1 MEDEDDDGKARQLP
15 VQTEVLTKKTS
26 SETVVMQQRLETEDS
41 EDVEDSKSSPKNV
54 SAEGGDAQP
63 GTCNVAP
70 ISIDEKPPAPSRQSW
85 LLRLFESKMCDMH
98 IAISYLFRSKEPG
111 VHTYLANKMFA
122 FADADVDFYLPQIM
136 LMYIQMHDVA
146 EALHPYIL
154 GRCRKSVEF
163 SLQTA
168 WLLSAYSI
176 DHVHKPTWKNSQGI
190 KLKNMILNEELKG
203 NHHNRGKEQQ
213 QKHNKTL
220 KVPDSPSTLVPPP
233 IPKVLSHITPSK
245 LKQHQR
251 SRSDATHSLSKGL
264 KFDPVHHRL
273 MLDQL
278 VSAASTSAGV
288 KQEAGVDVPN
298 GSSTAMTK
306 PNITVA
312 SESATTTVVTEGEG
326 KDFLNGV
333 SSSCMSKRSASSSSL
348 NKTSAIGDLTSGR
361 AFESGCTCFEAPETI
376 VQGLLGQQ
384 THVECACG
392 APRIAPQREFIKA
405 LMSIGRRLTLQVP
418 TSSAYSAN
426 IKELRSSRL
435 MAELS
440 MLNLNLPARVWL
452 PVLQKEHLIV
462 RIPHT
467 AAAVLNSKD
476 KAPYIVYVE
485 VLEIDNRH
493 TSSVPPKL
501 LESNT
506 LRYTRSEENLPDYF
520 SRMELNNGGNGSG
533 GSSGSA
539 CGISVNSDQTS
550 MTSAPKPD
558 SFSVYSAPDIDD
570 ADCWS
575 QDDDDIYI
583 QIQASGVRKGFSSD
597 TMSQMSM
604 DSATSGESKDPVF
617 IHAGDIRRRLSENI
631 NQPTKNFKRDPEDPS
646 AAALKEPWEEKV
658 RRIRTS
664 SPYGHLANWR
674 LASVIVKC
682 GDDLRQEQ
690 LAYQL
695 LKMLMQIWESERV
708 PLWIRPYNIVVI
720 DGNSGMIEPILNAVS
735 LHQIKKNAKMSLLDY
750 FLKEFGE
757 PISEEFLTAQR
768 NFVQSCAGYC
778 LVCYLLQ
785 VKDRHNGNILLN
797 SEGHLIHIDY
807 GFILS
812 HSPGKNI
819 GFENSPFKLTQEYV
833 DVMGGESGDMFAYF
847 KILMLQGLIAA
858 RKHMDKIVQL
868 VDIMQHGSQL
878 PCFKAGATTG
888 KQLKERFHMNLTE
901 EQLQELVAG
910 MVETSMNSLT
920 TKLYDGYQYWTNGI
934 L

>member
-1 MEDEDDDGKARQLP
+1 
-15 VQTEVLTKKTS
+15 
-26 SETVVMQQRLETEDS
+26 
-41 EDVEDSKSSPKNV
+41 
-54 SAEGGDAQP
+54 
-63 GTCNVAP
+63 
-70 ISIDEKPPAPSRQSW
+70 
-85 LLRLFESKMCDMH
+85 
-98 IAISYLFRSKEPG
+98 
-111 VHTYLANKMFA
+111 
-122 FADADVDFYLPQIM
+122 
-136 LMYIQMHDVA
+136 
-146 EALHPYIL
+146 
-154 GRCRKSVEF
+154 
-163 SLQTA
+163 
-168 WLLSAYSI
+168 
-176 DHVHKPTWKNSQGI
+176 
-190 KLKNMILNEELKG
+190 
-203 NHHNRGKEQQ
+203 
-213 QKHNKTL
+213 
-220 KVPDSPSTLVPPP
+220 
-233 IPKVLSHITPSK
+233 
-245 LKQHQR
+245 
-251 SRSDATHSLSKGL
+251 
-264 KFDPVHHRL
+264 
-273 MLDQL
+273 
-278 VSAASTSAGV
+278 
-288 KQEAGVDVPN
+288 
-298 GSSTAMTK
+298 
-306 PNITVA
+306 
-312 SESATTTVVTEGEG
+312 
-326 KDFLNGV
+326 
-333 SSSCMSKRSASSSSL
+333 
-348 NKTSAIGDLTSGR
+348 
-361 AFESGCTCFEAPETI
+361 
-376 VQGLLGQQ
+376 
-384 THVECACG
+384 
-392 APRIAPQREFIKA
+392 
-405 LMSIGRRLTLQVP
+405 
-418 TSSAYSAN
+418 
-426 IKELRSSRL
+426 
-435 MAELS
+435 
-440 MLNLNLPARVWL
+440 MLNLNLPSRVWL

-467 AAAVLNSKD
+467 SAAVLNSKD

-485 VLEIDNRH
+485 VLEIENRH
-493 TSSVPPKL
+493 TSPVPPKL

-520 SRMELNNGGNGSG
+520 SRMELNGGNGGSGSG
-533 GSSGSA
+533 GSGGSA
-539 CGISVNSDQTS
+539 CGVSVNSDQTS
-550 MTSAPKPD
+550 MTSASLSAASAAAKPD
-558 SFSVYSAPDIDD
+558 SFSVYSAPDVDD

-575 QDDDDIYI
+575 QEDDDIYI
-583 QIQASGVRKGFSSD
+583 QFQASGVRKGFSSD

-617 IHAGDIRRRLSENI
+617 IAAGDIRRRLTENI

-735 LHQIKKNAKMSLLDY
+735 LHQIKKNAKLSLLDY

-757 PISEEFLTAQR
+757 PISEEFLSAQR

-833 DVMGGESGDMFAYF
+833 DVMGGEEGDMFAYF

-868 VDIMQHGSQL
+868 VEIMQHGSQL

-888 KQLKERFHMNLTE
+888 RQLKDRFHMNLTE
-901 EQLQELVAG
+901 EQLQELVDG